1 MKILNLT
8 QHDPTPEQIERGV
21 VNLLPAEWR
30 AEVLTFNDLPQDGE
44 VQQRAE
50 RIARRAAK
58 TGFGTVMIGG
68 APFLMAPLVIA
79 LKRRGIKPV
88 FAFSRR
94 ESVEKMAADGA
105 VTKTQVFRHLGFVE
119 G

>member
-1 MKILNLT
+1 MKILNMT
-8 QHDPTPEQIERGV
+8 QHNITSEQIEHGV

-30 AEVLTFNDLPQDGE
+30 AEVLTFTDLPQKGE

-50 RIARRAAK
+50 RIARLVAK
-58 TGFGTVMIGG
+58 TGFDTVMIGG

-94 ESVEKMAADGA
+94 ESVETMTDDGA

>member
-1 MKILNLT
+1 MKILNMT
-8 QHDPTPEQIERGV
+8 QHNPTPEQIERGV

-58 TGFGTVMIGG
+58 TGLGAAMIGG
-68 APFLMAPLVIA
+68 VPFLMGPLTTA
-79 LKRRGIKPV
+79 LKARKIRV
-88 FAFSRR
+88 FFAFSRR